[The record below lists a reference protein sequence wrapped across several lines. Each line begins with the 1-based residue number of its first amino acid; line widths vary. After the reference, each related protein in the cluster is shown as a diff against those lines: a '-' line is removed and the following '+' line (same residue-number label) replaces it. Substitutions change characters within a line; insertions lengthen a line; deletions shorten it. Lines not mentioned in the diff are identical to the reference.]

1 MKNHEYTKDAIIKIL
16 METVTDGEAYDIVNQ
31 VQYEV
36 NDYLTGNKRSL
47 SRYNSLAEIIDDYL
61 NLPAQYAKPFVEEY
75 LSEVNLQLRIRTAAR
90 TLNPETL
97 YIVLVYD
104 EQILFIPSDDV
115 KKLRHAINNGYVF
128 QCFINNREYF

>member
-115 KKLRHAINNGYVF
+115 KKLRHAIKNGYVF